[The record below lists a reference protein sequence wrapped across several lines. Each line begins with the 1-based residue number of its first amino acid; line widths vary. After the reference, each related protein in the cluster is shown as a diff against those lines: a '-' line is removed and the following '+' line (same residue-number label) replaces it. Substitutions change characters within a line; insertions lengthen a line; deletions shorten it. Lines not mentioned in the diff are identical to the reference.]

1 MEKEFQDLFQIRHND
16 DRVEVGKVLIA
27 EPFLEGK
34 YFNRSVVYMVE
45 HDSSGSVGFVLNK
58 PLPYTT
64 SEIGKRTRRRTF
76 PRVHWNVPWSVIS
89 CITSIGEMTYRTRK
103 RSRKVYIGEVILR
116 L

>member
-45 HDSSGSVGFVLNK
+45 HDPSGSVGFVLNK

-64 SEIGKRTRRRTF
+64 SELVKELEGVYFPVYIGGPVER
-76 PRVHWNVPWSVIS
+76 NQLYY
-89 CITSIGEMTYRTRK
+89 IGEMTFRTRK
-103 RSRKVYIGEVILR
+103 RLRRGYTGVVILR